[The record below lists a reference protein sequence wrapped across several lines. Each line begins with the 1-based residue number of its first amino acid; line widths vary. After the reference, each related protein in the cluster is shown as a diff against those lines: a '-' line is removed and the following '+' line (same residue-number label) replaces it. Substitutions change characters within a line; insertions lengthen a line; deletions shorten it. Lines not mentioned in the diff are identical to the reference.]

1 MISFQ
6 EMLDGVSRVADMLKS
21 ESEVETTVKRAR
33 DAIKDLHATLD
44 ARRLEQFGTRQE
56 IMEYIQKV
64 VLPQVTGLEDTLG
77 LGTEEQLKYLHM
89 ASEEATKL
97 AQRLQIIDQGTMDGY
112 L

>member
-21 ESEVETTVKRAR
+21 ESEVETTVLRAR
-33 DAIKDLHATLD
+33 NAIKDLHATLES
-44 ARRLEQFGTRQE
+44 RRLEQFKTREE
-56 IMEYIQKV
+56 IKDYIKKV

-77 LGTEEQLKYLHM
+77 LGTEEQLRYLHM
-89 ASEEATKL
+89 ANEEATKL